1 MLQLKDLRGRSV
13 GEKVTVWDGKILE
26 ELEGLPGER
35 ALERGTKGVCP
46 FSLANYSIYV
56 LFVK

>member
-1 MLQLKDLRGRSV
+1 MQLKELRRRTV
-13 GEKVTVWDGKILE
+13 GKKVTDVGLLISKELE
-26 ELEGLPGER
+26 ELPGER

-46 FSLANYSIYV
+46 FSFANYSIYV